1 MAGGVGVREIFHCT
15 LFYTL
20 KLCECITTPKAKT
33 NKKRKTKKKKI
44 EKKPKK
50 IEKSVKGGFLYQI
63 VKHYETIIILKVRLC
78 FKTRSIPRTA

>member
-1 MAGGVGVREIFHCT
+1 MAGWVGVKGDFSLYIVLYLEIVWMYY
-15 LFYTL
+15 YT
-20 KLCECITTPKAKT
+20 KSK
-33 NKKRKTKKKKI
+33 NKQKEEKKKI
-44 EKKPKK
+44 EKKTKK